1 MMKKTILTTI
11 ERWTCL
17 RNETI
22 KNVANSRAVRR
33 KRREC
38 GFYGLVAQLQA
49 LCLCPQGHRQ
59 NSLPPRIVI
68 RGVTTQPTKQT
79 HIL

>member
-1 MMKKTILTTI
+1 MMKQSKTKII

-49 LCLCPQGHRQ
+49 LSLRPQGRRE
-59 NSLPPRIVI
+59 NSLHPE
-68 RGVTTQPTKQT
+68 
-79 HIL
+79 L